1 METVKQIAEIEQRS
15 KSNTRRIEVL
25 EQGQVQLNE
34 LVTSVAVIAEKQNE
48 MSGKISNIQD
58 EVKQLVSKPAKRWE
72 SLIGYIIGAVV
83 TALFSFLFFKIGMG
97 V

>member
-1 METVKQIAEIEQRS
+1 MEDIKQIAEIEQRS

-25 EQGQVQLNE
+25 EEGQAQLHD
-34 LVTSVAVIAEKQNE
+34 LVTSVAVIAEKQND

-58 EVKQLVSKPAKRWE
+58 ELKQLISKPAKRWE

-83 TALFSFLFFKIGMG
+83 TALVSFLFFKIGMG

>member
-1 METVKQIAEIEQRS
+1 MEDIKQIAAIEQRAL
-15 KSNTRRIEVL
+15 SNTRRIEVL
-25 EQGQVQLNE
+25 EQGQAQLND
-34 LVTSVAVIAEKQNE
+34 LVTSVAVIAEKQND

-58 EVKQLVSKPAKRWE
+58 ELKQLIAKPAKRWE

-83 TALFSFLFFKIGMG
+83 TALISFLFFRIGMG

>member
-1 METVKQIAEIEQRS
+1 M
-15 KSNTRRIEVL
+15 
-25 EQGQVQLNE
+25 QLNE

-83 TALFSFLFFKIGMG
+83 TALVSFLFFKIGMG

>member
-1 METVKQIAEIEQRS
+1 MEDIKQIAAIEQRAL
-15 KSNTRRIEVL
+15 SNTRRIEVL
-25 EQGQVQLNE
+25 EQGQAQLNE

-72 SLIGYIIGAVV
+72 SLLGYIIGAVV
-83 TALFSFLFFKIGMG
+83 TALVSFLFFKIGMG

>member
-1 METVKQIAEIEQRS
+1 MEDIKQIAAIEQRAL
-15 KSNTRRIEVL
+15 SNTRRIEVL

-72 SLIGYIIGAVV
+72 SLIGYIVGAVV
-83 TALFSFLFFKIGMG
+83 TALISFLFFKIGMG

>member
-1 METVKQIAEIEQRS
+1 MEEIKQIAAIEQRAL
-15 KSNTRRIEVL
+15 SNTRRIEVL

-72 SLIGYIIGAVV
+72 SLIGYIVGAVV
-83 TALFSFLFFKIGMG
+83 TALVSFLFFKIGMG

>member
-1 METVKQIAEIEQRS
+1 MEEIKQIAVIEQRAL
-15 KSNTRRIEVL
+15 SNTRRIEVL
-25 EQGQVQLNE
+25 EQGQAELHE

-58 EVKQLVSKPAKRWE
+58 EVKQLVSKPARRWE

-83 TALFSFLFFKIGMG
+83 TALVSFLFFKIGMG

>member
-1 METVKQIAEIEQRS
+1 MEEIKQIAAIEQRAL
-15 KSNTRRIEVL
+15 SNTRRIEVL

-72 SLIGYIIGAVV
+72 SLIGYIVGAVV
-83 TALFSFLFFKIGMG
+83 TALISFLFFKIGMG